1 MANNPWGYST
11 YGSGEFGTGLQNAVG
26 SVTGQSLTTALNS
39 VTVTAEINR
48 GWGRLTWG
56 SLPWGGEITNVTTVL
71 VSDESNRL
79 VTTLESVT
87 VTANS
92 TTALT
97 SLQLTTNLNSVT
109 ATGTGST
116 LLTGEQ
122 LTSLYPGFQTST
134 VQNVSG
140 TSDDIL
146 FTFRPGASSKV
157 QYVGPGWN
165 VVGQPTFIVTA
176 VSLDPNDQYTGTIT
190 ITGGTFVSG
199 QSYAFESPNVNIIGT
214 GNLTLDSQDLQTQ
227 LGYVD
232 PGPDAVVF
240 GEQMDSFIGDVS
252 TTITIDAYPT
262 GEQLTTTLDSVF
274 IVTEVDVP
282 LTGEQLTLTEDS
294 VTISAEANTSVSG
307 ELLTLKLL
315 PDITTSL
322 HDSMTTYDT
331 SAYVNGDSLV
341 YLEFL
346 DAGVIKVDS
355 GVHIEYMS
363 YTSKEPYPFDVN
375 VFILNGLT
383 RGLYGTTPETHAK
396 DSIVVSQ
403 SSAIQTSG
411 TANIPLTGEQ
421 LTLTLDSVFAKISVN
436 ALVTGQSLTLSEDS
450 VSVTANANIDISGQ
464 QLTLEE
470 GTVDPNPD
478 ANVTGQ
484 QLTLTLDSVIAR
496 ISVNAPVTGQ
506 TLTLA
511 QGSVSA
517 TANANANLTGVNLTG
532 YTGQL
537 YSTAWAAVD
546 TGASSVWTPVNTA
559 A

>member
-1 MANNPWGYST
+1 MADNPWGYST

-39 VTVTAEINR
+39 VTVTAEINS

-56 SLPWGGEITNVTTVL
+56 SLTWGGEITNVTAVL

-79 VTTLESVT
+79 VTTLESVA

-109 ATGTGST
+109 AIGTGST

-122 LTSLYPGFQTST
+122 LTGSTGSL
-134 VQNVSG
+134 N
-140 TSDDIL
+140 
-146 FTFRPGASSKV
+146 
-157 QYVGPGWN
+157 
-165 VVGQPTFIVTA
+165 
-176 VSLDPNDQYTGTIT
+176 IT
-190 ITGGTFVSG
+190 
-199 QSYAFESPNVNIIGT
+199 GT
-214 GNLTLDSQDLQTQ
+214 GNLILDSQDLQTQ
-227 LGYVD
+227 LGYAD
-232 PGPDAVVF
+232 AGPDAVVF

-262 GEQLTTTLDSVF
+262 GEQLTTALDSVS

-282 LTGEQLTLTEDS
+282 LIGEQLTLTEDS

-307 ELLTLKLL
+307 QFLSLKLL

-383 RGLYGTTPETHAK
+383 RGLYGTTPETHPVDAT
-396 DSIVVSQ
+396 VVSQ

-411 TANIPLTGEQ
+411 TSNIPLTGEQ
-421 LTLTLDSVFAKISVN
+421 LTLTLDSVFAKISVD
-436 ALVTGQSLTLSEDS
+436 VPITGQSLTLSEDS

-517 TANANANLTGVNLTG
+517 TVNANVNLIGNNLTG